1 MILQIAGIYYQF
13 FAQSKDFT
21 LSEIKRKQI
30 RDELI
35 ERRPN
40 ELDKNKVNKAYFLLL
55 SLGLVDRVII
65 NGKIVYRLTQSTRIC
80 GTKRTILINYS
91 LLNSETIFTG
101 LNYSI
106 IDSESEV
113 INEDRFDALCI
124 LKNIPKV
131 TDIIK
136 TRFIDVIE
144 KPIFRFLKKW
154 LPHKT
159 DDTWIESKE
168 FDVIPSLYKVYS
180 FDNAYYEYFFLNR
193 GKFYK
198 FPLND
203 FITLQLVK
211 SFLQILNNR
220 IVFKYDETT
229 EELNELL
236 PALEPI
242 RKVLFTYHILT
253 TGYIPLEYNYQIN
266 SRIYKQLKRIYR

>member
-55 SLGLVDRVII
+55 YLGLIDRVSI
-65 NGKIVYRLTQSTRIC
+65 NGKIVYRLTQTTRIC
-80 GTKRTILINYS
+80 GDKRTILINYS
-91 LLNSETIFTG
+91 LPNSETIFTG

-106 IDSESEV
+106 IDNDSEV
-113 INEDRFDALCI
+113 VNEDRFDVLGI

-131 TDIIK
+131 SNIIK

-144 KPIFRFLKKW
+144 KPVFKFLEKW
-154 LPHKT
+154 QPQKT
-159 DDTWIESKE
+159 NDTWTESKE
-168 FDVIPSLYKVYS
+168 FDIIPSLYKVYS
-180 FDNAYYEYFFLNR
+180 FDKAYFEYFFWNR

-203 FITLQLVK
+203 FVTLQLVK
-211 SFLQILNNR
+211 SFLQILNKR
-220 IVFKYDETT
+220 IAFKYDETT
-229 EELNELL
+229 EELNESL

-253 TGYIPLEYNYQIN
+253 TGNIPLEYNYQVN
-266 SRIYKQLKRIYR
+266 GDIYKQLKRIYR

>member
-55 SLGLVDRVII
+55 YLGLIDRVSI
-65 NGKIVYRLTQSTRIC
+65 NGKIVYRLTQTTRIC
-80 GTKRTILINYS
+80 GDERTILINYS
-91 LLNSETIFTG
+91 LPNSETIFTG

-106 IDSESEV
+106 IDNDSEV
-113 INEDRFDALCI
+113 VNEDRFDALGI
-124 LKNIPKV
+124 LKNIPMV
-131 TDIIK
+131 SNIIK
-136 TRFIDVIE
+136 TRFTDVIE
-144 KPIFRFLKKW
+144 KPVFKFLEKW
-154 LPHKT
+154 QPQKT
-159 DDTWIESKE
+159 NDTWTESKE
-168 FDVIPSLYKVYS
+168 FDIIPSLYKVYS
-180 FDNAYYEYFFLNR
+180 FDKAYFEYFFWNR

-203 FITLQLVK
+203 FVTLQLVK
-211 SFLQILNNR
+211 SFLQILNKR
-220 IVFKYDETT
+220 MVFKYDETT
-229 EELNELL
+229 EELNESL

-242 RKVLFTYHILT
+242 RKVIFTYHILT
-253 TGYIPLEYNYQIN
+253 TGSIPLEYNYQIN
-266 SRIYKQLKRIYR
+266 SDIYKQLKRIYR